1 MFKSKCLHIIIKCNM
16 KIVNY
21 QLKRWI
27 QHCNCQQKENCPM
40 NCECLQESLVYYA
53 TISCNTKNYKPK
65 LYKASC
71 NTSFKRRYSN
81 EKKLFNPPLYKHK
94 TKLLME

>member
-1 MFKSKCLHIIIKCNM
+1 
-16 KIVNY
+16 
-21 QLKRWI
+21 
-27 QHCNCQQKENCPM
+27 M

-81 EKKLFNPPLYKHK
+81 QKKLFNPPLYKHK
-94 TKLLME
+94 TKLLMEQWNLKTKQLNQRMSLKKEYTSPTTQFQNFVTYVLQKT